1 MHIFDKEGE
10 QRQLLFKIRTCL
22 PIVVSDICHNRSIY
36 CRELYVIICQRSIC
50 DVNSGIVVEHTTYGV
65 VIVSIISYYCRCD
78 CCFKKIIFW

>member
-36 CRELYVIICQRSIC
+36 CRELYMSLSVKGVFVMLTAELLNTPHMEWFLLVLFLII
-50 DVNSGIVVEHTTYGV
+50 VGVIVVL
-65 VIVSIISYYCRCD
+65 
-78 CCFKKIIFW
+78 KI